1 MVRDVTTDATKLT
14 LTRGVMAACLFLLL
28 SAGSASAQVFRFG
41 NEEEVASTTP
51 TPLAIAGLPEP
62 PAVVDASNASSC
74 ALEPSGRVYAWGYGA
89 NGELGDGGAEASINT
104 AVEVKFP
111 PGVTIRA
118 IGEARRSC
126 FAIDTTGK
134 GWAWGEGAKGMFCN
148 GAEDLHVPKEV
159 PVTGATAVQGG
170 SDHVLWLLK
179 NGTVMGCGEN
189 RFGQLG
195 LEKSVKTVTA
205 LTVVPGPSNV
215 TEISAGWGQSLERT
229 AGGTVYAFGSNGE
242 GRVCES
248 RRTKNVFGPTQV
260 NLPGA
265 ASEISAGGDVSADGS
280 SMFMVGGVPY
290 GCGDDKEGQIGD
302 GKTADKYAPAVA
314 SELLTLGLTR
324 VVTAGRSSL
333 GVSSSGQVYTW
344 GSGSY
349 GDLGNDSEG
358 GLSLSP
364 FPVAGGTNVSVAAT
378 AHNMTFWEGA

>member
-1 MVRDVTTDATKLT
+1 MVRNVTAEATKLT
-14 LTRGVMAACLFLLL
+14 LARGVTAACLFVLVC
-28 SAGSASAQVFRFG
+28 AGSACAQVFRFG
-41 NEEEVASTTP
+41 NEEEATSTTS

-62 PAVVDASNASSC
+62 PVVIDASNASSC
-74 ALEPSGRVYAWGYGA
+74 ALEPSGRVYAWGYDA
-89 NGELGDGGAEASINT
+89 NGELGNGGAEASINT

-111 PGVTIRA
+111 PGVSIKA

-148 GAEDLHVPKEV
+148 GANNLHVPKEV
-159 PVTGATAVQGG
+159 PVTGAIAVQGG

-179 NGTVMGCGEN
+179 NGTVVGCGEN

-195 LEKSVKTVTA
+195 LEKSVKTVHA
-205 LTVVPGPSNV
+205 LTAVPGPPDV
-215 TEISAGWGQSLERT
+215 IEISAGWGQSLERT
-229 AGGTVYAFGSNGE
+229 AEGTVYAFGSNGE

-248 RRTKNVFGPTQV
+248 KTTKNVFSPTQV

-290 GCGDDKEGQIGD
+290 GCGDDSEGQIGD
-302 GKTADKYAPAVA
+302 GKTVNKYAPVVA

-324 VVTAGRSSL
+324 VVTAGRTSL
-333 GVSSSGQVYTW
+333 GLSSSGQVYTW
-344 GSGSY
+344 GSGDY
-349 GDLGNDSEG
+349 GDLGNGSEG

-364 FPVAGGTNVSVAAT
+364 FPVAGGTKVSVTAT
-378 AHNMTFWEGA
+378 AHDMTFWEGA